1 MTKKRIIKKHLKKLN
16 PMSPMSVIMQRH
28 FDRMEAFMISK
39 EEKTGLAET
48 TKENYIKARSD
59 FWFWYENYIKH
70 GNQS

>member
-1 MTKKRIIKKHLKKLN
+1 MTKKRIIKKHHKKLN

-28 FDRMEAFMISK
+28 FDRIEAFMISK
-39 EEKTGLAET
+39 EVAET